1 MHVCRIYPDGTKGF
15 KLYDL
20 TKKTFI
26 RSRDVIFEERSFH
39 KFKCEQS
46 SESNSEV
53 YYPAKEDSQVNP
65 PIVQAQIQAGD
76 ENVNVEENPQPIL
89 ENNVPLQENNN
100 RVGARY
106 EDNFMREVENL
117 NQPRQRRAPERYEE
131 MYDCADDLTADIN
144 EPRNIS
150 EAWSNEYN
158 TTHNGRKRPTRSSVH

>member
-1 MHVCRIYPDGTKGF
+1 VHVCRIYPDGTKGF

-117 NQPRQRRAPERYEE
+117 NQPRQ
-131 MYDCADDLTADIN
+131 
-144 EPRNIS
+144 
-150 EAWSNEYN
+150 
-158 TTHNGRKRPTRSSVH
+158 